1 MNESNI
7 VEFAGRDAIADPLT
21 ELLRKCARELLQSA
35 VEAELEVFMARFQD
49 RKTPDGHAAVV
60 RNGHHPERAVQTGI
74 GPVTVPEHSQEVIL
88 MPQGISYK
96 ALYRVTDLGKGKCNA
111 ACFFVFDCLCVRVVC
126 FTNNAGVCG

>member
-1 MNESNI
+1 MDERNI

-21 ELLRKCARELLQSA
+21 ELLRKGARELLQSA

-74 GPVTVPEHSQEVIL
+74 GPVFERTF
-88 MPQGISYK
+88 
-96 ALYRVTDLGKGKCNA
+96 
-111 ACFFVFDCLCVRVVC
+111 ACGQKHFSRPHD
-126 FTNNAGVCG
+126 TGT